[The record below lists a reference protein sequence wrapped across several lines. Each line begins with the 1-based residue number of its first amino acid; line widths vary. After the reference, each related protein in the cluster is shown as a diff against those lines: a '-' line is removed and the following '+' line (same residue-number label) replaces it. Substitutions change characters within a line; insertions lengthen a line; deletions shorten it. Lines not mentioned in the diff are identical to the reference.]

1 MVTLN
6 LTAPQRR
13 LAFWAPIVIIG
24 GSLLFW
30 MFRPEAVPVDV
41 ATVSRGPITVSISDE
56 GETRV
61 KDVFVVSAPVPGLMR
76 RIALKAGD
84 EVVASET
91 VIAQIA
97 PSDPTFLDRR
107 SESESRAAVRAAE
120 AALTLARAALRRAE
134 AEYDFAAAELQ
145 RYRGLAARNTVSLN
159 DLDAAERRSRTA
171 DAAVEE
177 ARASLQ
183 VRSFELEQARARLV
197 TPTLARSEDD
207 CDCLNVFSPVSGS
220 VLRVLQES
228 EAVVSSG
235 TPLLE
240 IGNPGKLEIVVDL
253 LSGDA
258 VKIELGQRV
267 LIEAWGGAVPLN
279 GVVRRI
285 EPFGFTKVSALGIEE
300 QRVNVLVDLT
310 DAPTSWQ
317 KLGHGFRVEPRII
330 LAESDDAL
338 KVPRAALFRESGEW
352 AVFVNHN
359 GRAELRTVALGLE
372 NGLEAEILSGLSE
385 GEQVVLQPGE
395 RVSPGVRLQERG

>member
-1 MVTLN
+1 MATLN

-13 LAFWAPIVIIG
+13 LVFWAPIVIVG
-24 GSLLFW
+24 GLLLFW
-30 MFRPEAVPVDV
+30 MFRPEAVPVDI
-41 ATVSRGPITVSISDE
+41 ATVNRGPITVSISDE

-84 EVVASET
+84 EVLANET
-91 VIAQIA
+91 IIAQIA
-97 PSDPTFLDRR
+97 PSDPSFLDRR
-107 SESESRAAVRAAE
+107 SAGESRAAVRAAE
-120 AALTLARAALRRAE
+120 AALTLARAGLRRAE

-171 DAAVEE
+171 EAAVEE

-183 VRSFELEQARARLV
+183 VRSFELEQARARLLA
-197 TPTLARSEDD
+197 PTLARSEDD
-207 CDCLNVFSPVSGS
+207 CDCLNVFSPVSGR
-220 VLRVLQES
+220 VLRVWQES

-235 TPLLE
+235 TPLIE

-258 VKIELGQRV
+258 VKIERGQRV
-267 LIEAWGGAVPLN
+267 LIEAWGGEAPLN

-300 QRVNVLVDLT
+300 QRVNVLIDLT
-310 DAPTSWQ
+310 DSPARWQ
-317 KLGHGFRVEPRII
+317 RLGHGFRVEPRII

-352 AVFVNHN
+352 AVFINDN
-359 GRAELRTVALGLE
+359 GRAQMRKVSLGLE
-372 NGLEAEILSGLSE
+372 NGLEAEILSGVSE